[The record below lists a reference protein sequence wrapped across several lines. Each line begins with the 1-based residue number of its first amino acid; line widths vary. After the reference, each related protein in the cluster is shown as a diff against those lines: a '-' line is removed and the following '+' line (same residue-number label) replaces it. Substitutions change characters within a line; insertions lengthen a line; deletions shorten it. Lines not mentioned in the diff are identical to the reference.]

1 MFRKDSLNRRMPA
14 GRSKKRKKQGPGA
27 WLGAGGGRRWLGLVI
42 LLTAALA
49 WFVPASQA
57 QTVDVTV
64 DIDGV
69 AMPGASLTAT
79 ANIDIQDGSTLVS
92 ISWTLTGGADV
103 ASISPADGNPT
114 TVTLGAES
122 AFKDELVHVVEE
134 PPIGP
139 DQLPPN
145 VPPPPEEF
153 PGGLQN
159 RFQVLPINPFS
170 LEEAGMVT
178 IKAEVTTTSG
188 VYEAEAEIHALL
200 PWKVKADI
208 LNHAT
213 GIPILLHGKDQA
225 TYNWALKGPWDSSAT
240 LMDATS
246 QNPEFTPDKRG
257 KYTVTV
263 TDEAA
268 NKTVRLDIYA
278 GTWVGVITGQDADGR
293 PLAGNCT
300 PCHREGG
307 RAPDVF
313 TPWAHT
319 GHAEI
324 FTDNLNTSTHYG
336 ESCFACH
343 TVGLD
348 FDADN
353 YGMDDVGNYLGFLNS
368 GLLNNPSKPP
378 DNLPW
383 TKMLSEFPLNAR
395 MANAQC
401 ENCHGPQSSLA
412 HNQRYPKP
420 AVTGLRPRANISANV
435 CAVCHGEPL
444 RHARFQQWQLSK
456 HADYELAIEEGEGG
470 SCARCHT
477 GNGFLSWMP
486 ALSDD
491 DPSNDGDDVVVTWAA
506 DAIQPQTC
514 ATCHDPHQVG
524 TTTGNNTNATV
535 RISDETP
542 LLIAGFKAPATPG
555 ARDVGRGAICMTCH
569 NSRRGLRN
577 DNVPLDDPTR
587 APHGPTQ
594 ADVLMGQ
601 NAYFVDLGSNEPLGY
616 PPGLPG
622 SHANTTEAFP
632 ADRNLTDTCAT
643 CHMVKT
649 PPPDLLAYD
658 QGGTNHTF
666 YASPTICSDCHEEGR
681 LESVQGPISEKI
693 ATLQDGIEAAILTVI
708 EQQIGAGNTIDLG
721 GRGSITNAADIT
733 GIVFGD
739 SRGRQAITVT
749 FTDSTTVG
757 PVAVNSVDVV
767 NSSGVV
773 LGSLYDFADE
783 SLPKAGWN
791 YFLIN
796 NDSSRGVHNFFFV
809 RDVLDASITAVES
822 LVGT

>member
-1 MFRKDSLNRRMPA
+1 
-14 GRSKKRKKQGPGA
+14 
-27 WLGAGGGRRWLGLVI
+27 VI
-42 LLTAALA
+42 LLTADLA
-49 WFVPASQA
+49 WFVPAGQA
-57 QTVDVTV
+57 QTVNVT
-64 DIDGV
+64 IDGV
-69 AMPGASLTAT
+69 AVPGASLTAT
-79 ANIDIQDGSTLVS
+79 ASLDDGSTIQSVS
-92 ISWTLTGGADV
+92 WMQTGGAA
-103 ASISPADGNPT
+103 ASISPADANPT

-122 AFKDELVHVVEE
+122 VFKDELFHVLAE

-159 RFQVLPINPFS
+159 RFQVAAVNPFA
-170 LEEAGMVT
+170 LEEAGKVT
-178 IKAEVTTTSG
+178 LKAEVTTTAG
-188 VYEAEAEIHALL
+188 DVYEGVAEIHTML

-208 LNHAT
+208 QNQAI
-213 GIPILLHGKDQA
+213 GIPVLLHGKDQGS
-225 TYNWALKGPWDSSAT
+225 YNWVLKGPWDSSAT

-257 KYTVTV
+257 KYTLTV
-263 TDEAA
+263 TDIAE

-278 GTWVGVITGQDADGR
+278 GTWVGVITGQDIDGR

-313 TPWAHT
+313 TPWAQT

-336 ESCFACH
+336 ESCFVCH

-353 YGMDDVGNYLGFLNS
+353 FGFDDYGDYLGFLDS
-368 GLLNNPSKPP
+368 GLINNPG
-378 DNLPW
+378 DNW
-383 TKMLSEFPLNAR
+383 TTMLSEFPKNAR
-395 MANAQC
+395 LANIQC

-412 HNQRYPKP
+412 HNQRRPKP

-435 CAVCHGEPL
+435 CGVCHGEPL
-444 RHARFQQWQLSK
+444 RHARFQQWQLSR
-456 HADYELAIEEGEGG
+456 HADYELAIEEGESG

-486 ALSDD
+486 ALADD
-491 DPSNDGDDVVVTWAA
+491 DPTNDDENVAVTWAE

-514 ATCHDPHQVG
+514 ATCHDPHQIG

-542 LLIAGFKAPATPG
+542 VLVAGFKAPATATG
-555 ARDVGRGAICMTCH
+555 RSVGRGAICMTCH

-577 DNVPLDDPTR
+577 DNVPLTDPTR
-587 APHGPTQ
+587 TPHGPAQ
-594 ADVLMGQ
+594 SDVLMGQ
-601 NAYFVDLGSNEPLGY
+601 NAYLVDLGPNDPVLGY

-622 SHANTTEAFP
+622 SHANTAERFP

-666 YASPTICSDCHEEGR
+666 FASPDICSECH
-681 LESVQGPISEKI
+681 SFSIDVVQGPVAEKL
-693 ATLQDGIEAAILTVI
+693 ATLRDGIEAAILALM
-708 EQQIGAGNTIDLG
+708 EAQIGAGNTIDLDG
-721 GRGSITNAADIT
+721 TTIADTADIT
-733 GIVFGD
+733 EIVFGD

-757 PVAVNSVDVV
+757 PVGLNSVDVV
-767 NSSGVV
+767 DGSSAV

-796 NDSSRGVHNFFFV
+796 NDGSRGVHNFFFV
-809 RDVLDASITAVES
+809 RDVLDASIAAVEP
-822 LVGT
+822 LAGT

>member
-1 MFRKDSLNRRMPA
+1 
-14 GRSKKRKKQGPGA
+14 
-27 WLGAGGGRRWLGLVI
+27 VI

-49 WFVPASQA
+49 WFVPAGQA
-57 QTVDVTV
+57 QTVNVT
-64 DIDGV
+64 IDGV
-69 AMPGASLTAT
+69 AVPGASLTAT
-79 ANIDIQDGSTLVS
+79 ASLDDGSTIQSVS
-92 ISWTLTGGADV
+92 WMQTGGAA
-103 ASISPADGNPT
+103 ASISPADANPT

-122 AFKDELVHVVEE
+122 VFKDELFHVLAE

-159 RFQVLPINPFS
+159 RFQVAAVNPFA
-170 LEEAGMVT
+170 LEEAGKVT
-178 IKAEVTTTSG
+178 LKAEVTTTAG
-188 VYEAEAEIHALL
+188 DVYEGVAEIHTML

-208 LNHAT
+208 QNQAI
-213 GIPILLHGKDQA
+213 GIPVLLHGKDQGS
-225 TYNWALKGPWDSSAT
+225 YNWVLKGPWDSSAT

-257 KYTVTV
+257 KYTLTV
-263 TDEAA
+263 TDIAE

-278 GTWVGVITGQDADGR
+278 GTWVGVITGQDIDGR

-313 TPWAHT
+313 TPWAQT

-336 ESCFACH
+336 ESCFVCH

-353 YGMDDVGNYLGFLNS
+353 FGFDDYGDYLGFLDS
-368 GLLNNPSKPP
+368 GLINNPG
-378 DNLPW
+378 DNW
-383 TKMLSEFPLNAR
+383 TTMLSEFPKNAR
-395 MANAQC
+395 LANIQC

-412 HNQRYPKP
+412 HNQRRPKP

-435 CAVCHGEPL
+435 CGVCHGEPL
-444 RHARFQQWQLSK
+444 RHARFQQWQLSR
-456 HADYELAIEEGEGG
+456 HADYELAIEEGESG

-486 ALSDD
+486 ALADD
-491 DPSNDGDDVVVTWAA
+491 DPTNDDENVAVTWAE

-514 ATCHDPHQVG
+514 ATCHDPHQIG

-542 LLIAGFKAPATPG
+542 VLVAGFKAPATATG
-555 ARDVGRGAICMTCH
+555 RSVGRGAICMTCH

-577 DNVPLDDPTR
+577 DNVPLTDPTR
-587 APHGPTQ
+587 TPHGPAQ
-594 ADVLMGQ
+594 SDVLMGQ
-601 NAYFVDLGSNEPLGY
+601 NAYLVDLGPNDPVLGY

-622 SHANTTEAFP
+622 SHANTAERFP

-666 YASPTICSDCHEEGR
+666 FASPDICSECH
-681 LESVQGPISEKI
+681 SFSIDVVQGPVAEKL
-693 ATLQDGIEAAILTVI
+693 ATLRDGIEAAILALM
-708 EQQIGAGNTIDLG
+708 EAQIGAGNTIDLDG
-721 GRGSITNAADIT
+721 TTIADTADIT
-733 GIVFGD
+733 EIVFGD

-757 PVAVNSVDVV
+757 PVGLNSVDVV
-767 NSSGVV
+767 DGSSAV

-796 NDSSRGVHNFFFV
+796 NDGSRGVHNFFFV
-809 RDVLDASITAVES
+809 RDVLDASIAAVEP
-822 LVGT
+822 LAGT